1 MRLANRK
8 PVVFGAVGAFLL
20 VIFLQMFLMA
30 RDNSATYDEPSHIYS
45 GYLQWKHGYVL
56 LNPPLITR
64 LITLPL
70 IGMNL
75 PEPPIP
81 RRPYEPL
88 GFQAGKALVFQNDA
102 KTIMFRARMAAS
114 VFTLLLAILVFAAAR
129 RMFGL
134 GAGFVAL
141 GLIAFDP
148 TLMGHSALAALD
160 AGNAFFMLWAVY
172 AFYRYV
178 KSPAAWRLIGTSL
191 IVGLALTAKHSAI
204 LLFPTLVIFAA
215 IELLWP
221 KKLSPEAPA
230 VPTARHALR
239 LGLALAAIGVVSIT
253 MLWAAYGFHYPQ
265 ADAVPFNPPMDVQLQ
280 RIPSALNAKVLGEVD
295 KFHLLP
301 APYTYAFAYILSQ
314 AKSYTSYI
322 LGVVHPHAVWF
333 YFPVSM
339 LIKSSLT
346 FLILLAIS
354 AWAVAARK
362 LRLSR
367 EVLYTAIPAV
377 LYMAFSMTGG
387 MNIGVRHILPV
398 YIFLAIPIAGAAW
411 ALAERNRRWLYAV
424 VGLLVFQA
432 VSVLHAFPAYISYSN
447 EAFGGPANTYKYVS
461 DSSAD
466 WGQQLISVKRYLD
479 ARGVKN
485 CWFAYFNQSPVDP
498 ASYGVPCTPLYTA
511 EVRSPETPPAV
522 DGPVLISS
530 GVLSGFETGVG
541 PLNPY
546 HQFQS
551 IKPSA
556 IIDYGVFVYDGHF
569 DIPLAGALSLD
580 VKAQALLRQ
589 RDAPGALALAQ
600 QAVALAPDSA
610 AVNQALGQMLDAN
623 GQIDQGTQYYQK
635 ALTIAKAVQP
645 DLQATRIAALENRIR
660 AGRPEPTG
668 GGRGAGR

>member
-1 MRLANRK
+1 MKSANSK
-8 PVVFGAVGAFLL
+8 PLVFGVVAAFLL
-20 VIFLQMFLMA
+20 VILLQMALMA
-30 RDNSATYDEPSHIYS
+30 RDNSATFDEPSHVYD

-102 KTIMFRARMAAS
+102 NTIMFRARMADS
-114 VFTLLLAILVFAAAR
+114 VFTLLLAVLVFGAAR
-129 RMFGL
+129 EMFGL
-134 GAGFVAL
+134 GAGFIAL

-148 TLMGHSALAALD
+148 TLVGHSALATLD
-160 AGNAFFMLWAVY
+160 AGNAFFMFWAMY

-178 KSPAAWRLIGTSL
+178 KSPAVWRLIATSL
-191 IVGLALTAKHSAI
+191 IVGLALAAKHSAI
-204 LLFPTLVIFAA
+204 LLLPTLVLLVA
-215 IELLWP
+215 IEVLWP
-221 KKLSPEAPA
+221 KKLAPDAPA

-239 LGLALAAIGVVSIT
+239 LALAVAVIGAISIT
-253 MLWAAYGFHYPQ
+253 ILWAAYGFHYAQ
-265 ADAVPFNPPMDVQLQ
+265 ADAVPFNPPMGAQLQ
-280 RIPSALNAKVLGEVD
+280 RVPSAFAAKALGEAD
-295 KFHLLP
+295 KLHLLP

-314 AKSYTSYI
+314 AKSFTSYI
-322 LGVVHPHAVWF
+322 LGVVYPHAVWF
-333 YFPVSM
+333 YFPITM

-346 FLILLAIS
+346 FLILLAIG
-354 AWAVAARK
+354 AWAVAAGK

-367 EVLYTAIPAV
+367 EVLYMVIPAAV
-377 LYMAFSMTGG
+377 YMAFSMTGG

-398 YIFLAIPIAGAAW
+398 YIFLAVPIAGAAW

-424 VGLLVFQA
+424 VVLLAFQA
-432 VSVLHAFPAYISYSN
+432 VSVLHAFPAYISYTN
-447 EAFGGPANTYKYVS
+447 EAFGGPANAYKYVS

-466 WGQQLISVKRYLD
+466 WGQQLKSVKRYLD

-485 CWFAYFNQSPVDP
+485 CWFAYFSQSVVDP
-498 ASYGVPCTPLYTA
+498 ASHGIPCTPLYTA
-511 EVRSPETPPAV
+511 EVRSPDTPPAV

-546 HQFQS
+546 GKFQNL
-551 IKPSA
+551 KPAA

-589 RDAPGALALAQ
+589 RNAPGALALAQ
-600 QAVALAPDSA
+600 EALALAPDSA
-610 AVNQALGQMLDAN
+610 AVNQALGQILDASRQPDDAN
-623 GQIDQGTQYYQK
+623 RYYQK
-635 ALTIAKAVQP
+635 ALTIAKAEQP
-645 DLQATRIAALENRIR
+645 DFQGARIAALETRIKT
-660 AGRPEPTG
+660 GKPDTG
-668 GGRGAGR
+668 GVRGFR